1 MKIYKT
7 LFLLFIYFC
16 MTSVSAQ
23 PFSNVSISNVSII
36 NTATFDFSPTF
47 HKDGIVFVSNNDIQ
61 GKKKIFDKL
70 FKQRTMSLFMARRDT
85 KGLLSAPQPFA
96 MELVSKVHEGPIAF
110 EKDYK
115 TVYISRNNNRKRS
128 GRAKYADDD
137 VDYMK
142 IYVSQLGEKGWS
154 TPKEMA
160 LNLKQSDACHP
171 ALSPDG
177 KRIYFSSNRP
187 NGFGGMDL
195 YVCEK
200 MKDQWSK
207 PMNLGAKVNSD
218 KNDVFPYVNADGK
231 LYFSSDREGGK
242 GGLDI
247 YYYNINTANKP
258 TAHINDTS
266 TPLSIGAPFNSEN
279 DDFGF
284 ILDRNSKNGYF
295 TSNRSGGVGGDDIY
309 AFNMPDETL
318 PKLEKEVVVVKET
331 KIETPKKEVVVVKET
346 KTETPNLKEENKKE
360 LPVLINHEK
369 EVVVINKPPVETK
382 SVTPPVELVKET
394 VYQLKNIYYNYD
406 DASIR
411 KDASTT
417 LDSLVTVLNTYPDM
431 YIELAAYTDSR
442 GTSQYNDILSKKRA
456 ENAATYLIKR
466 GIDPKRLVQVHY
478 GKRKALNDCGG
489 NNTPCPEGIHQ
500 TNRRT
505 EVRVIKGMMNDK

>member
-36 NTATFDFSPTF
+36 NTATLDFSPTF
-47 HKDGIVFVSNNDIQ
+47 HKDGIVFVSNKDIQ

-70 FKQRTMSLFMARRDT
+70 FKQKAMSLFMARRDN
-85 KGLLSAPQPFA
+85 KGMLGAPQPFA

-110 EKDYK
+110 EKDYQ

-177 KRIYFSSNRP
+177 NRLYFSSNRP

-200 MKDQWSK
+200 MNGQWSK

-231 LYFSSDREGGK
+231 LYFSSDREGGR

-247 YYYNINTANKP
+247 YYCNINKENTTTA
-258 TAHINDTS
+258 ILNDTS
-266 TPLSIGAPFNSEN
+266 TPLSIGTPFNSEN

-284 ILDRNSKNGYF
+284 ILDPNNKNGYF

-309 AFNMPDETL
+309 AFNVLNETL
-318 PKLEKEVVVVKET
+318 PKPEKEVVVVKET
-331 KIETPKKEVVVVKET
+331 KTETPKKEVVVVKET
-346 KTETPNLKEENKKE
+346 KTEMPILKSEIKNEIP
-360 LPVLINHEK
+360 LVLDVEK
-369 EVVVINKPPVETK
+369 NIAGINKPAIEPK
-382 SVTPPVELVKET
+382 NVTPPVETLKET
-394 VYQLKNIYYNYD
+394 IYQLKNIYYNFD

-417 LDSLVTVLNTYPDM
+417 LDSLVIVLNTYPDM

-442 GTSQYNDILSKKRA
+442 GTSQYNEILSKKRA
-456 ENAATYLIKR
+456 ENAANYLIKR
-466 GIDPKRLVQVHY
+466 GIDAKRLVQVHY
-478 GKRKALNDCGG
+478 GKRKSLNDCGG

-500 TNRRT
+500 INRRT
-505 EVRVIKGMMNDK
+505 EVRVIKRENVRR